1 MTERT
6 EICKFVYCSNLAA
19 EGKMFSDLEVIFR
32 RFQIEG
38 RTANDMKLCIS
49 EAFSNALIHG
59 NNLDPSK
66 RVMLTLFVNAKEV
79 RADIEDEGQGASSKI
94 QSRQKPSIADENGR
108 GVDLIQRYASR
119 VIMDESASGG
129 LLLCM
134 WFTRNPKRNRK
145 LPRQKQIATKL

>member
-6 EICKFVYCSNLAA
+6 DICRFVYCSNLAA
-19 EGKMFSDLEVIFR
+19 EGKMFTDLEVAFR

-38 RTANDMKLCIS
+38 RLVNDIKLCIS

-66 RVMLTLFVNAKEV
+66 RVILTLSVNAKEV
-79 RADIEDEGQGASSKI
+79 RADIEDEGQGASGKI
-94 QSRQKPSIADENGR
+94 QSRQKPSVVDENGR

-119 VIMDESASGG
+119 VIMDKSASGG
-129 LLLCM
+129 LLLRM
-134 WFTRNPKRNRK
+134 WFTRNPKRNRNFASK
-145 LPRQKQIATKL
+145 KQIATKL